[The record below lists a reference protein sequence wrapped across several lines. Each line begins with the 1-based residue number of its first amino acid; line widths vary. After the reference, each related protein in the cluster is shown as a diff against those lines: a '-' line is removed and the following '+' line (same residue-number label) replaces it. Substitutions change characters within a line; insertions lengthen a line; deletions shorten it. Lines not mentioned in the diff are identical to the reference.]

1 MTIYLELYFQL
12 QKQHCCRKS
21 NYMQYNLYLV
31 RNYLAPN
38 NSEIFRF
45 SPNSEKMVNFQQ
57 GGLLDVVTKW
67 KVMMTDKYN
76 FTVANTYKL

>member
-1 MTIYLELYFQL
+1 MKFGIKCLQENAIERQYTLDFFFKYKHNTAVESATI
-12 QKQHCCRKS
+12 CDI
-21 NYMQYNLYLV
+21 

-57 GGLLDVVTKW
+57 GGLLDAVTK
-67 KVMMTDKYN
+67 
-76 FTVANTYKL
+76 